1 MADEIK
7 SCGELDERLTPYVD
21 DEAAPDAR
29 RAVDGHLAA
38 CPPCKHNAAAEAAA
52 RDLLHKHHAA
62 LTARAPE
69 SLRAR
74 CAALQSSA
82 FATASLLRRDAA
94 SAGQAARPA
103 STRQSALRRW
113 APLSL
118 AATIVLAVA
127 GVFVFGL
134 NDRVEALAASL
145 AVDHVKCFKVS
156 GTAGH
161 VDAPVAEKKWLDAQ
175 GWTVV
180 VPPASPAEQLR
191 LVDVRRCFSTD
202 GRAAHMMYSW
212 RGAPVS
218 LYVLPEN
225 LGRDQIIQ
233 RIGRQAVIWCANNR
247 TYAVV
252 AEGQPKDLTPIVT
265 YMKAHVR

>member
-1 MADEIK
+1 MADEIRN
-7 SCGELDERLTPYVD
+7 CGELDERLASFVD
-21 DEAAPDAR
+21 GEAAPGAR
-29 RAVDGHLAA
+29 RAVEAHLAA
-38 CPPCKHNAAAEAAA
+38 CPPCQQHAAAEAAA
-52 RDLLHKHHAA
+52 RDALRGHRTA

-74 CAALQSSA
+74 CSALQSSA
-82 FATASLLRRDAA
+82 VATAS
-94 SAGQAARPA
+94 ARQVGN
-103 STRQSALRRW
+103 RQSAMLRRW

-118 AATIVLAVA
+118 AATILLAVA

-145 AVDHVKCFKVS
+145 AVDHVKCFTFS
-156 GTAGH
+156 GGGH
-161 VDAPVAEKKWLDAQ
+161 AAAHAAEQAWLDDK
-175 GWTVV
+175 GWAVG
-180 VPPASPAEQLR
+180 VPPASPDQQLT

-225 LGRDQIIQ
+225 IGRDQVVQ
-233 RIGRQAVIWCANNR
+233 KVGQQAVIWCANNR

-265 YMKAHVR
+265 YMKAHAR

>member
-1 MADEIK
+1 
-7 SCGELDERLTPYVD
+7 V
-21 DEAAPDAR
+21 
-29 RAVDGHLAA
+29 
-38 CPPCKHNAAAEAAA
+38 
-52 RDLLHKHHAA
+52 
-62 LTARAPE
+62 
-69 SLRAR
+69 
-74 CAALQSSA
+74 
-82 FATASLLRRDAA
+82 
-94 SAGQAARPA
+94 
-103 STRQSALRRW
+103 LRRW

-118 AATIVLAVA
+118 AATILLAVA

-145 AVDHVKCFKVS
+145 AVDHVKCFKMS
-156 GTAGH
+156 GADNH
-161 VDAPVAEKKWLDAQ
+161 VDAPAAEKSWLADQ
-175 GWTVV
+175 GWPVV
-180 VPPASPAEQLR
+180 VPPASPAQELA

-225 LGRDQIIQ
+225 VGRDQVIQ
-233 RIGRQAVIWCANNR
+233 KVGQQAVIWCANNR

-252 AEGQPKDLTPIVT
+252 ADGQRTDLTPIVT

>member
-7 SCGELDERLTPYVD
+7 TCGELDERLTPYVD
-21 DEAAPDAR
+21 GEAAPDAR

-38 CPPCKHNAAAEAAA
+38 CPPCKHHADAEATA
-52 RDLLHKHHAA
+52 RETLRSHRAA

-69 SLRAR
+69 SLRVQ

-82 FATASLLRRDAA
+82 FATS
-94 SAGQAARPA
+94 SARQV
-103 STRQSALRRW
+103 STRQSAMRRW

-118 AATIVLAVA
+118 AATFVLAVA

-156 GTAGH
+156 GAAGQ
-161 VDAPVAEKKWLDAQ
+161 VDASVAEKKWLDDQ
-175 GWTVV
+175 GWAVV

-218 LYVLPEN
+218 LYVLPQN
-225 LGRDQIIQ
+225 LGRDQVIQ
-233 RIGRQAVIWCANNR
+233 KVGQQAVIWCANNR
-247 TYAVV
+247 TYAIV

>member
-7 SCGELDERLTPYVD
+7 NCGELDERLTPYVD
-21 DEAAPDAR
+21 GEAAPDAR

-38 CPPCKHNAAAEAAA
+38 CPPCKHNADAEAVA
-52 RDLLHKHHAA
+52 REAVRQHRAA
-62 LTARAPE
+62 LAARAPE
-69 SLRAR
+69 ALRTR
-74 CAALQSSA
+74 CANLQSSA
-82 FATASLLRRDAA
+82 FATASAT
-94 SAGQAARPA
+94 PA
-103 STRQSALRRW
+103 SSRQSSILRRW

-118 AATIVLAVA
+118 AATVLLAVA

-156 GTAGH
+156 GAGGH
-161 VDAPVAEKKWLDAQ
+161 IDAPVAEKRWLDDQ
-175 GWTVV
+175 GWSVV

-225 LGRDQIIQ
+225 VGRDQVVQ
-233 RIGRQAVIWCANNR
+233 KVGQQAVIWCANNR

>member
-7 SCGELDERLTPYVD
+7 NCAELDERLTPYVD
-21 DEAAPDAR
+21 GEAAPDAR

-38 CPPCKHNAAAEAAA
+38 CPPCKHNAAAEATA
-52 RDLLHKHHAA
+52 REAVREHRTA

-74 CAALQSSA
+74 CANLQSPVA
-82 FATASLLRRDAA
+82 
-94 SAGQAARPA
+94 
-103 STRQSALRRW
+103 TRQSTLLRRW

-118 AATIVLAVA
+118 AATVLLAVA

-156 GTAGH
+156 GSAGQ
-161 VDAPVAEKKWLDAQ
+161 VDAPVAEKKWLDDQ
-175 GWTVV
+175 GWSVV
-180 VPPASPAEQLR
+180 VPPASAADQLK

-225 LGRDQIIQ
+225 LGRDQVIQ
-233 RIGRQAVIWCANNR
+233 KVGQQAVIWCANNR

-252 AEGQPKDLTPIVT
+252 AEAQPKDLTPIVT

>member
-7 SCGELDERLTPYVD
+7 NCGELDERLTPYVD
-21 DEAAPDAR
+21 GEAAPGAR
-29 RAVDGHLAA
+29 RAVHGHLAA
-38 CPPCKHNAAAEAAA
+38 CPPCQKHADAEAAA
-52 RDLLHKHHAA
+52 RDVVRGHRTA

-74 CAALQSSA
+74 CSALQA
-82 FATASLLRRDAA
+82 PRAN
-94 SAGQAARPA
+94 
-103 STRQSALRRW
+103 RQSSMLRRW

-134 NDRVEALAASL
+134 NDRVEALAVSL

-156 GTAGH
+156 GSANR
-161 VDAPVAEKKWLDAQ
+161 VDAHAAEKRWLDDQ
-175 GWTVV
+175 GWSVV
-180 VPPASPAEQLR
+180 VPPASPAEQLT

-218 LYVLPEN
+218 LYVLPESV
-225 LGRDQIIQ
+225 GRDQVVQ
-233 RIGRQAVIWCANNR
+233 KVGQQAVIWCANNR

-252 AEGQPKDLTPIVT
+252 AEGQPKDITPIVT
-265 YMKAHVR
+265 YLKAHAK

>member
-1 MADEIK
+1 MADEIRN
-7 SCGELDERLTPYVD
+7 CGELDERLTPYVD
-21 DEAAPDAR
+21 GEAAPDAR
-29 RAVDGHLAA
+29 RAVEGHLAA
-38 CPPCKHNAAAEAAA
+38 CPPCQKQADAEAAA
-52 RDLLHKHHAA
+52 RAALRSHRAA
-62 LTARAPE
+62 LTERAPDA
-69 SLRAR
+69 LRTR
-74 CAALQSSA
+74 CATLQSST
-82 FATASLLRRDAA
+82 AT
-94 SAGQAARPA
+94 P
-103 STRQSALRRW
+103 QSSVSNLQSSVLRRW

-118 AATIVLAVA
+118 AATIMLAVA

-145 AVDHVKCFKVS
+145 AVDHVKCFKMS
-156 GTAGH
+156 GGGH
-161 VDAPVAEKKWLDAQ
+161 VDAPAAEKSWLDDQ
-175 GWTVV
+175 GWAVV
-180 VPPASPAEQLR
+180 VPPASPAQQLT

-225 LGRDQIIQ
+225 IGRDQVVQ
-233 RIGRQAVIWCANNR
+233 KVGQQAVIWCANNR

-252 AEGQPKDLTPIVT
+252 AKGDPKDLTPIVT

>member
-7 SCGELDERLTPYVD
+7 NCGELDERLTPYVD
-21 DEAAPDAR
+21 GEASPDAR

-38 CPPCKHNAAAEAAA
+38 CPPCKHTAAAEAAA
-52 RDLLHKHHAA
+52 REAVREHRTA

-69 SLRAR
+69 SLRTR
-74 CAALQSSA
+74 CASLQSTIANSQSSIA
-82 FATASLLRRDAA
+82 
-94 SAGQAARPA
+94 
-103 STRQSALRRW
+103 TRQSRMLRRW

-156 GTAGH
+156 GSAGH
-161 VDAPVAEKKWLDAQ
+161 VDAPVAEKKWLADQ
-175 GWTVV
+175 GWAVV

-225 LGRDQIIQ
+225 LGRDQVIQ
-233 RIGRQAVIWCANNR
+233 KVGQQAVIWCANNR

>member
-7 SCGELDERLTPYVD
+7 NCGDLDERLTPYVD
-21 DEAAPDAR
+21 GEAAPETR

-38 CPPCKHNAAAEAAA
+38 CPPCKEHAHAEAAA
-52 RDLLHKHHAA
+52 RDAVLEHRSA
-62 LTARAPE
+62 LRARAPE
-69 SLRAR
+69 ALRTR
-74 CAALQSSA
+74 CANLQSSA
-82 FATASLLRRDAA
+82 FATASAFAEASADK
-94 SAGQAARPA
+94 SAGQGSR
-103 STRQSALRRW
+103 SLVRRW

-145 AVDHVKCFKVS
+145 AVDHVKCFKVT
-156 GTAGH
+156 GKGAH
-161 VDAPVAEKKWLDAQ
+161 VDAPAAEKEWLADQ
-175 GWTVV
+175 GWSVV
-180 VPPASPAEQLR
+180 VPPASPAEQLT

-225 LGRDQIIQ
+225 VGRDQVVQ
-233 RIGRQAVIWCANNR
+233 KVGQQAVIWCANNR

>member
-1 MADEIK
+1 
-7 SCGELDERLTPYVD
+7 
-21 DEAAPDAR
+21 
-29 RAVDGHLAA
+29 
-38 CPPCKHNAAAEAAA
+38 
-52 RDLLHKHHAA
+52 
-62 LTARAPE
+62 
-69 SLRAR
+69 
-74 CAALQSSA
+74 
-82 FATASLLRRDAA
+82 
-94 SAGQAARPA
+94 
-103 STRQSALRRW
+103 
-113 APLSL
+113 
-118 AATIVLAVA
+118 VLAVA

-145 AVDHVKCFKVS
+145 AVDHVKCFKV
-156 GTAGH
+156 GGGGH
-161 VDAPVAEKKWLDAQ
+161 VDAPAAEKTWLTDQ
-175 GWTVV
+175 GWAVV
-180 VPPASPAEQLR
+180 VPPASPAEQLT

-225 LGRDQIIQ
+225 IGRDQVVQ
-233 RIGRQAVIWCANNR
+233 KVGQQAVIWCANNR

>member
-7 SCGELDERLTPYVD
+7 NCGELDERLTPYVD
-21 DEAAPDAR
+21 GEAAPDAR
-29 RAVDGHLAA
+29 RAVAGHLAA
-38 CPPCKHNAAAEAAA
+38 CPPCKGHADAEAAA
-52 RDLLHKHHAA
+52 RHAVREQRAA
-62 LTARAPE
+62 LGARAPE
-69 SLRAR
+69 ALRAR
-74 CAALQSSA
+74 CANLQSALANPPA
-82 FATASLLRRDAA
+82 FAEA
-94 SAGQAARPA
+94 SAG
-103 STRQSALRRW
+103 RQSSVSNRRSAVLRRW

-134 NDRVEALAASL
+134 NDRVQALAASL

-156 GTAGH
+156 GAAGQ
-161 VDAPVAEKKWLDAQ
+161 VDAAVAEKNWLDDQ
-175 GWTVV
+175 GWAVV
-180 VPPASPAEQLR
+180 VPPALPAEQLR

-225 LGRDQIIQ
+225 LGRDQVVQ
-233 RIGRQAVIWCANNR
+233 KVGQQAVIWCANNR

-252 AEGQPKDLTPIVT
+252 AEGQPKDVTPIVT

>member
-1 MADEIK
+1 MADEIRN
-7 SCGELDERLTPYVD
+7 CGELDEHLAPFVD
-21 DEAAPDAR
+21 GEAAPDER
-29 RAVDGHLAA
+29 RAVAAHLAA
-38 CPPCKHNAAAEAAA
+38 CPPCQKHADAEAAA
-52 RDLLHKHHAA
+52 REALRAQRAA
-62 LTARAPE
+62 LCTRAPE
-69 SLRAR
+69 ALRAR
-74 CAALQSSA
+74 CASLQSSA
-82 FATASLLRRDAA
+82 LPRPS
-94 SAGQAARPA
+94 ARPA
-103 STRQSALRRW
+103 ALLRRW

-118 AATIVLAVA
+118 AATILLAVA

-156 GTAGH
+156 GGGRVEAH
-161 VDAPVAEKKWLDAQ
+161 AAEKTWLDDQ
-175 GWTVV
+175 GWAVV
-180 VPPASPAEQLR
+180 VPPASAAEQLT

-225 LGRDQIIQ
+225 IGRDRVVQKVGQ
-233 RIGRQAVIWCANNR
+233 QAVIWCANNR

-252 AEGQPKDLTPIVT
+252 AEGQPKDLTPIVS
-265 YMKAHVR
+265 YMKAHAR

>member
-7 SCGELDERLTPYVD
+7 NCGELDERLTPYVD
-21 DEAAPDAR
+21 GEAAPDAR
-29 RAVDGHLAA
+29 RAVADHLAA
-38 CPPCKHNAAAEAAA
+38 CPPCHRHADAEAAA
-52 RDLLHKHHAA
+52 RDAVREHRAA
-62 LTARAPE
+62 LAARAPE

-74 CAALQSSA
+74 CSALQST
-82 FATASLLRRDAA
+82 TASHQPSISAIRRPSSVLRK
-94 SAGQAARPA
+94 
-103 STRQSALRRW
+103 W

-118 AATIVLAVA
+118 AATILLAVA

-145 AVDHVKCFKVS
+145 AVDHVKCFKLS
-156 GTAGH
+156 GGDHH
-161 VDAPVAEKKWLDAQ
+161 VDAPVAEKKWLDDQ
-175 GWTVV
+175 GWAVV
-180 VPPASPAEQLR
+180 VPPASPAQQLT

-218 LYVLPEN
+218 LFVLPEN
-225 LGRDQIIQ
+225 VGRDQVIRKVGQ
-233 RIGRQAVIWCANNR
+233 QAVIWCANNR

-252 AEGQPKDLTPIVT
+252 AEGQRTDLTPLVT
-265 YMKAHVR
+265 YMKAHAR

>member
-1 MADEIK
+1 M
-7 SCGELDERLTPYVD
+7 
-21 DEAAPDAR
+21 
-29 RAVDGHLAA
+29 
-38 CPPCKHNAAAEAAA
+38 
-52 RDLLHKHHAA
+52 
-62 LTARAPE
+62 
-69 SLRAR
+69 
-74 CAALQSSA
+74 
-82 FATASLLRRDAA
+82 
-94 SAGQAARPA
+94 
-103 STRQSALRRW
+103 LRRW

-118 AATIVLAVA
+118 AATILLAVA

-156 GTAGH
+156 GGGH
-161 VDAPVAEKKWLDAQ
+161 VDAPVAEKKWLDDQ
-175 GWTVV
+175 GWAVV
-180 VPPASPAEQLR
+180 VPPASPAEQLT

-218 LYVLPEN
+218 LYVLPAN
-225 LGRDQIIQ
+225 VGRDQVVEKVGQ
-233 RIGRQAVIWCANNR
+233 QAVIWCANNR

>member
-1 MADEIK
+1 MADEIRN
-7 SCGELDERLTPYVD
+7 CGELDERLTPYVD
-21 DEAAPDAR
+21 GEAAPAAR
-29 RAVDGHLAA
+29 RAVAGHLAA
-38 CPPCKHNAAAEAAA
+38 CPPCQQHADAEVAA
-52 RDLLHKHHAA
+52 RDLLHKQRAA

-69 SLRAR
+69 SLRVQ
-74 CAALQSSA
+74 CAALQSSI
-82 FATASLLRRDAA
+82 
-94 SAGQAARPA
+94 GI
-103 STRQSALRRW
+103 RQSARLRQGFGAQAIRRW

-156 GTAGH
+156 GGGH
-161 VDAPVAEKKWLDAQ
+161 VDAPAAEKTWLADQ
-175 GWTVV
+175 GWAVV
-180 VPPASPAEQLR
+180 VPPASPAEQLT
-191 LVDVRRCFSTD
+191 LVHVRRCFSTD

-225 LGRDQIIQ
+225 IGRDQVVQ
-233 RIGRQAVIWCANNR
+233 KVGQQAVIWCANNR

>member
-1 MADEIK
+1 MADEIRN
-7 SCGELDERLTPYVD
+7 CGELDEHLASFVD
-21 DEAAPDAR
+21 GEAAPGAR
-29 RAVDGHLAA
+29 RAVAAHLAA
-38 CPPCKHNAAAEAAA
+38 CPPCQKHAEAEAAA
-52 RDLLHKHHAA
+52 REALRSHRAA
-62 LTARAPE
+62 LCARAPE
-69 SLRAR
+69 ALRAR
-74 CAALQSSA
+74 CANLQSTIGNPQS
-82 FATASLLRRDAA
+82 SV
-94 SAGQAARPA
+94 SN
-103 STRQSALRRW
+103 RQSAMLARW

-118 AATIVLAVA
+118 AATILLAVA

-156 GTAGH
+156 GGGH
-161 VDAPVAEKKWLDAQ
+161 VDAPVAEKKWLDDQ
-175 GWTVV
+175 GWSVV
-180 VPPASPAEQLR
+180 VPPASPAEQLT

-225 LGRDQIIQ
+225 IGRDQVVQ
-233 RIGRQAVIWCANNR
+233 KVGQQAVIWCANNR

-252 AEGQPKDLTPIVT
+252 AEGQPKDLTPIVS

>member
-7 SCGELDERLTPYVD
+7 NCGELDERLTPYVD
-21 DEAAPDAR
+21 GEAAPDAR

-38 CPPCKHNAAAEAAA
+38 CPPCKQHADAEGIA
-52 RDLLHKHHAA
+52 RQAVREHRAA
-62 LTARAPE
+62 LCARAPE
-69 SLRAR
+69 ALRTR
-74 CAALQSSA
+74 CANLHSSA
-82 FATASLLRRDAA
+82 FATAS
-94 SAGQAARPA
+94 ARPA
-103 STRQSALRRW
+103 STRQSASLRRGFGAQAIRRW

-156 GTAGH
+156 GDAGR
-161 VDAPVAEKKWLDAQ
+161 VDAPVAEKQWLDDQ
-175 GWTVV
+175 GWSVV
-180 VPPASPAEQLR
+180 VPPASAAEQLR

-218 LYVLPEN
+218 LYVLPES
-225 LGRDQIIQ
+225 LGRDQVIQ
-233 RIGRQAVIWCANNR
+233 KVGQQAVIWCANNR

>member
-7 SCGELDERLTPYVD
+7 SCGELDELLTPYVD
-21 DEAAPDAR
+21 GEAAPDAR
-29 RAVDGHLAA
+29 RAVAGHLAA
-38 CPPCKHNAAAEAAA
+38 CPPCQRHADAEAGA
-52 RDLLHKHHAA
+52 RDTVREHRAA
-62 LTARAPE
+62 LCARAPE

-74 CAALQSSA
+74 CANLQSSA
-82 FATASLLRRDAA
+82 FATASAFVEV
-94 SAGQAARPA
+94 SADTSARPA
-103 STRQSALRRW
+103 STRHAALLRRW

-118 AATIVLAVA
+118 AATLLLAVA
-127 GVFVFGL
+127 GIFVFGL

-156 GTAGH
+156 GAGH
-161 VDAPVAEKKWLDAQ
+161 VEAPAAEKQWLDDQ
-175 GWTVV
+175 GWAVV
-180 VPPASPAEQLR
+180 VPPASPAQQLA

-218 LYVLPEN
+218 LYVLPESV
-225 LGRDQIIQ
+225 GRDQVIQ
-233 RIGRQAVIWCANNR
+233 KIGQQAVIWCANNR

-252 AEGQPKDLTPIVT
+252 AEGQPTDLTPIVT
-265 YMKAHVR
+265 YMKAHAR